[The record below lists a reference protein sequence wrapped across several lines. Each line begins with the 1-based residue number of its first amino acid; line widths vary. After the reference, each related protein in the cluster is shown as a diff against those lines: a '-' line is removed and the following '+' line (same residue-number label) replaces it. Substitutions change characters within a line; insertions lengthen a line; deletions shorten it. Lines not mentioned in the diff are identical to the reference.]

1 MPGTHLCYRLVAGLN
16 ESIHDR
22 TIQSHGI
29 FSIDAVS
36 SCAAEITDRHHLL
49 FLPRQA
55 GARVAESQLVA
66 ARTQEM
72 NASSSEERVYF
83 CYMHSIYMAL
93 SEVIIVGA
101 Y

>member
-1 MPGTHLCYRLVAGLN
+1 MLYRPVRQKSLT
-16 ESIHDR
+16 D
-22 TIQSHGI
+22 TIQ
-29 FSIDAVS
+29 DAGRSVAALLSAS
-36 SCAAEITDRHHLL
+36 SSWSARGYCQTGQRFAE
-49 FLPRQA
+49 
-55 GARVAESQLVA
+55 GQLVA